1 MPTLYVENI
10 PDELYGA
17 LRIRARAHRS
27 SIAQEIIRLLEQHV
41 PTPKEIERRR
51 RFLKTALR
59 HSAKKPLGAGPFPSA
74 EEMLRDDRS
83 R

>member
-10 PDELYGA
+10 PEEIYEA
-17 LRIRARAHRS
+17 LRERARAHRR
-27 SIAQEIIRLLEQHV
+27 SIAQEILGLLEQHV
-41 PTPKEIERRR
+41 PTPKEVERRR
-51 RFLKTALR
+51 RFLKAALR
-59 HSAKKPLGAGPFPSA
+59 RSAEKPLTAGPFPSA

>member
-10 PDELYGA
+10 PDELYEA
-17 LRIRARAHRS
+17 LRQQARARRS
-27 SIAQEIIRLLEQHV
+27 SIAQEIIELLERHV
-41 PTPKEIERRR
+41 PTAKEMERRR

-59 HSAKKPLGAGPFPSA
+59 RSTRAPLSAGPFPSA
-74 EEMLRDDRS
+74 EEMLREDRM